1 MFLRTTTSVLAVM
14 ALAAPALADVTPA
27 EVWQNWVEYYK
38 ANGYTVTE
46 GAREE
51 AGETLT
57 LRDVVISYAVPEDE
71 TRVEVRTPEIT
82 LTGTGDGR
90 VRTTLAET
98 SPAMAS
104 FRDSD
109 GAQVTLNGSLIAR
122 DTEILSDGTAAD
134 MTHESRSGELTL
146 ALDTVQTAEGTREVP
161 VTLKLVNVTSR
172 QQIVDAEAMRF
183 DATLAAERV
192 ELAADYADSEG
203 AEQPSRIK
211 VASSLSGLQVSS
223 AGAIP
228 KGADISNDLSAAVR
242 QGMDVTATISAGQG
256 SLDLDFAGTDEQG
269 QEDTARANSTLN
281 GFEFTVAL
289 GSDGLKYQGALDST
303 ATELTADDLPAPI
316 SYTMEE
322 ATFDVQFPVLKSD
335 QPAPFKFAYSI
346 GGLTLAD
353 AVWDM
358 FDSRRTLPRE
368 PANLDIDLTGLVR
381 VTMDLFDPALMASAE
396 AEVAGDDMPADGSA
410 APQDDSATAQ
420 DDSAANQGGSEA
432 TEDGSAVREGDSAA
446 TAQDPAADAA
456 TEEMPSP
463 FEPTQVTI
471 NQFAIAALGASVDA
485 SGELAVPEGGSS
497 DQPVGTVNARLE
509 GVNGLI
515 DRLAQMGV
523 IAQEEVAGYRLMLAM
538 FARPVPEGG
547 DALTAEFEFRE
558 GGQIFA
564 NGQQVK

>member
-1 MFLRTTTSVLAVM
+1 MFLRTTTSVLAVL
-14 ALAAPALADVTPA
+14 ALAAPALADVTPS

-57 LRDVVISYAVPEDE
+57 LRDVVIAYEVPEDE
-71 TRVEVRTPEIT
+71 TRLEFRTPEIT
-82 LTGTGDGR
+82 MTGTGDGR

-104 FRDSD
+104 FRNSD
-109 GAQVTLNGSLIAR
+109 GEKVTLNGSLIAR
-122 DTEILSDGTAAD
+122 DTEITSGGTADD

-146 ALDTVQTAEGTREVP
+146 ALDTVQTTEGTRQVP
-161 VTLKLVNVTSR
+161 VTLKLLNATSR
-172 QQIVDAEAMRF
+172 QQITDAEAMRF
-183 DATLAAERV
+183 DATMAAERV
-192 ELAADYADSEG
+192 EFAAAYADPED
-203 AEQPSRIK
+203 AESPGRIN
-211 VASSLSGLQVSS
+211 VASSLEGLQASS
-223 AGAIP
+223 AGTLP
-228 KGADISNDLSAAVR
+228 KGMDLSTDLAGALR
-242 QGMDVTATISAGQG
+242 AGMDVTATVSAGQG
-256 SLDLDFAGTDEQG
+256 SLDLDFAGTDDQG
-269 QEDTARANSTLN
+269 QEDTARANSTLQ
-281 GFEFTVAL
+281 GFELTVAL
-289 GSDGLKYQGALDST
+289 APDGMKYQGAIDST
-303 ATELTADDLPAPI
+303 TTEMTVSDLPAPV
-316 SYTMEE
+316 SYTMQEG
-322 ATFDVQFPVLKSD
+322 TFDVQFPVLKSD

-368 PANLDIDLTGLVR
+368 PANLDIDLTGLIR

-396 AEVAGDDMPADGSA
+396 AGAGDDTS
-410 APQDDSATAQ
+410 QNDSAAQ
-420 DDSAANQGGSEA
+420 DDSTAPQDGTAAPQ
-432 TEDGSAVREGDSAA
+432 GDSAA
-446 TAQDPAADAA
+446 TESEPAADAA
-456 TEEMPSP
+456 AEEMPSP
-463 FEPTQVTI
+463 FEPVQIAI
-471 NQFAIAALGASVDA
+471 NKFAIEALGASVDA
-485 SGELAVPEGGSS
+485 SGELAVPEGGNP
-497 DQPVGTVNARLE
+497 DQPVGAVNARFE